1 MNTVTSAQLQYEA
14 ENGFTSESA
23 ETAARTSTLQYASI
37 LKRKYLQSEAGAEMC
52 MLVDQLHDQ
61 CMVEQLI
68 ARCFQDKANVLDHL
82 NDFLKVVADHADTMA
97 MNNAENADYD
107 TIMEA
112 L

>member
-1 MNTVTSAQLQYEA
+1 MERLAAAHEQYEA

-23 ETAARTSTLQYASI
+23 EIAAQTSTLQYASI
-37 LKRKYLQSEAGAEMC
+37 LKRKYLQSESGAEMC

-82 NDFLKVVADHADTMA
+82 NDFLKVVAGHADTMA
-97 MNNAENADYD
+97 MKDAESADHD